1 MNKIS
6 IIVPCYNEE
15 EVLSLF
21 YQEAHAAVTAIPD
34 ACYEFIF
41 VDDGS
46 RDHTLDILKLL
57 SFQDSNCHYLSFSR
71 NFGKEAAMYAG
82 LERSTGDYCVI
93 MDADLQHPPALLA
106 PMYRA
111 LTQEGY
117 DCCAGK
123 RIGREGDGPV
133 RSILSKSFYRIIQ
146 KLTHMN
152 MSDGAGD
159 FRMMNRTMADAIL
172 QMKEYNRYTKG
183 IFSFV
188 GFETKW
194 LEYPNA
200 ERAAGKTKW
209 NLKSLFSYAFDG
221 ILSFSTAPLKL
232 PGILGAFFLLLS
244 CILGAFALVQQIF
257 LHHSVGTLYFVT
269 VIVMFLSSLQMLMV
283 FILGEYLSKD
293 YLENKKRPI
302 YIIREESLP
311 GDLSPAKCR
320 LIAGGQNDTRYQKRR
335 QLPSR

>member
-6 IIVPCYNEE
+6 IIVPCFNEE
-15 EVLSLF
+15 EVLPDF
-21 YQEAHAAVTAIPD
+21 YLETRKVVSTISD
-34 ACYEFIF
+34 ASYEFVFI
-41 VDDGS
+41 DDGS
-46 RDHTLDILKLL
+46 RDHTLDILRLL
-57 SFQDSNCHYLSFSR
+57 SYQDAHCKYISFSR

-82 LERSTGDYCVI
+82 LTEATGDYCVL
-93 MDADLQHPPALLA
+93 MDADLQHPPKLL
-106 PMYRA
+106 PDMYHA
-111 LTQEGY
+111 VSQEGY

-123 RIGREGDGPV
+123 RVGREGDGV
-133 RSILSKSFYRIIQ
+133 LRSFLSKSFYRVIQ

-159 FRMMNRTMADAIL
+159 FRMMNRKMINAIL
-172 QMKEYNRYTKG
+172 EMKEYNRYTKG

-194 LEYPNA
+194 LEFHNV

-209 NLKSLFSYAFDG
+209 NIKSLFSYAFDG

-232 PGILGAFFLLLS
+232 SGILGLLFLLIS
-244 CILGAFALVQQIF
+244 ACLGVTAIF
-257 LHHSVGTLYFVT
+257 HPKTWLIVT
-269 VIVMFLSSLQMLMV
+269 AIVVFLSSLQMLMV

-302 YIIREESLP
+302 YIVREES
-311 GDLSPAKCR
+311 SS
-320 LIAGGQNDTRYQKRR
+320 N
-335 QLPSR
+335 

>member
-6 IIVPCYNEE
+6 IIVPCFNEE
-15 EVLSLF
+15 EVLPAF
-21 YQEAHAAVTAIPD
+21 YQETRKVVSAISD
-34 ACYEFIF
+34 ASYEFVFI
-41 VDDGS
+41 DDGS
-46 RDHTLDILKLL
+46 RDHTLDILRLL
-57 SFQDSNCHYLSFSR
+57 SYQDAHCKYISFSR

-82 LERSTGDYCVI
+82 LTEATGDYCVL
-93 MDADLQHPPALLA
+93 MDADLQHPPKLL
-106 PMYRA
+106 PDMYHA
-111 LTQEGY
+111 VSQEGY

-123 RIGREGDGPV
+123 RVGREGDGV
-133 RSILSKSFYRIIQ
+133 LRSFLSKSFYHVIQ

-159 FRMMNRTMADAIL
+159 FRMMNRKMINAIL
-172 QMKEYNRYTKG
+172 EMKEYNRYTKG

-194 LEYPNA
+194 LEFHNV

-209 NLKSLFSYAFDG
+209 NIKSLFSYAFDG

-232 PGILGAFFLLLS
+232 SGILGLLFLLIS
-244 CILGAFALVQQIF
+244 ACLGVTAIF
-257 LHHSVGTLYFVT
+257 HPKTWLIVT
-269 VIVMFLSSLQMLMV
+269 AIVVFLSSLQMLMV

-302 YIIREESLP
+302 YIVREES
-311 GDLSPAKCR
+311 SS
-320 LIAGGQNDTRYQKRR
+320 N
-335 QLPSR
+335 

>member
-15 EVLSLF
+15 ESLSRF
-21 YQEAHAAVTAIPD
+21 YLETLEHVSAIPD
-34 ACYEFIF
+34 TTYEFLFI
-41 VDDGS
+41 DDGS

-57 SFQDSNCHYLSFSR
+57 CRNDENCRYFSFSR

-82 LERSTGDYCVI
+82 LEHAAGDYCVI
-93 MDADLQHPPALLA
+93 MDADLQHPPKLLA
-106 PMYRA
+106 SMYHA
-111 LTQEGY
+111 VSQEGY

-123 RIGREGDGPV
+123 RVGREGDGAV
-133 RSILSKSFYRIIQ
+133 RSFLSRSFYSVIQ

-172 QMKEYNRYTKG
+172 QMQEYNRYTKG

-194 LEYPNA
+194 LEFENV
-200 ERAAGKTKW
+200 ERAAGTTKW
-209 NLKSLFSYAFDG
+209 SLKSLFSYAFDG

-232 PGILGAFFLLLS
+232 PGILGAVLFLISCFLGVSQLLGQVLFHHPADS
-244 CILGAFALVQQIF
+244 LTLIL
-257 LHHSVGTLYFVT
+257 T
-269 VIVMFLSSLQMLMV
+269 VVIFLSSLQMMMV

-302 YIIREESLP
+302 YIIRES
-311 GDLSPAKCR
+311 
-320 LIAGGQNDTRYQKRR
+320 N
-335 QLPSR
+335 

>member
-15 EVLSLF
+15 ESLSQF
-21 YQEAHAAVTAIPD
+21 YLETKKSVTSISGVT
-34 ACYEFIF
+34 YEFLF

-46 RDHTLDILKLL
+46 KDHTLDILKLICHKD
-57 SFQDSNCHYLSFSR
+57 QNCRYFSFSR

-82 LERSTGDYCVI
+82 LKHANGDFCVI
-93 MDADLQHPPALLA
+93 MDADLQHPPKLLSD
-106 PMYRA
+106 MYHA
-111 LTQEGY
+111 VSKEGY

-123 RIGREGDGPV
+123 RIGREGDGVV
-133 RSILSKSFYRIIQ
+133 RSFLSHGFYSVIQ
-146 KLTHMN
+146 RLTHMN

-172 QMKEYNRYTKG
+172 QMQEYNRYTKG

-194 LEYPNA
+194 IEFENV
-200 ERAAGKTKW
+200 ERAAGQTKW
-209 NLKSLFSYAFDG
+209 NLKSLFAYAFDG

-232 PGILGAFFLLLS
+232 PGILGALLFFIA
-244 CILGAFALVQQIF
+244 CILGILGLTGPLFFHQTADNLVFALAV
-257 LHHSVGTLYFVT
+257 
-269 VIVMFLSSLQMLMV
+269 VILLSSLQMMMV

-302 YIIREESLP
+302 YIIRES
-311 GDLSPAKCR
+311 
-320 LIAGGQNDTRYQKRR
+320 N
-335 QLPSR
+335 

>member
-15 EVLSLF
+15 EVLTSF
-21 YQEAHAAVTAIPD
+21 YQETLSAVTSIPD
-34 ACYEFIF
+34 VSYEFLFI
-41 VDDGS
+41 DDGS
-46 RDHTLDILKLL
+46 KDHTLEILKLL
-57 SFQDSNCHYLSFSR
+57 CYKDQNCRYFSFSR

-82 LERSTGDYCVI
+82 LKHASGDYCVI
-93 MDADLQHPPALLA
+93 MDADLQHPPKLLA
-106 PMYRA
+106 PMYQA

-123 RIGREGDGPV
+123 RMGREGDGAL
-133 RSILSKSFYRIIQ
+133 RSFLSRGFYSVIQ

-159 FRMMNRTMADAIL
+159 FRMMNRTMVNAIL
-172 QMKEYNRYTKG
+172 QIQEYNRYTKG

-188 GFETKW
+188 GFHTKW
-194 LEYPNA
+194 MEFENV

-232 PGILGAFFLLLS
+232 PGILGTILFVIACFLGLSALAQPLLFHQNADS
-244 CILGAFALVQQIF
+244 VTLILGV
-257 LHHSVGTLYFVT
+257 
-269 VIVMFLSSLQMLMV
+269 VIFLSSLQMLMI

-302 YIIREESLP
+302 YIIRE
-311 GDLSPAKCR
+311 
-320 LIAGGQNDTRYQKRR
+320 QN
-335 QLPSR
+335 

>member
-6 IIVPCYNEE
+6 IIVPCFNEE
-15 EVLSLF
+15 EVLPDF
-21 YQEAHAAVTAIPD
+21 YQETRKVVNTISD
-34 ACYEFIF
+34 ASYEFVFI
-41 VDDGS
+41 DDGS
-46 RDHTLDILKLL
+46 RDHTLDILRLL
-57 SFQDSNCHYLSFSR
+57 SYQDAHCKYISFSR

-82 LERSTGDYCVI
+82 LTEATGDYCVL
-93 MDADLQHPPALLA
+93 MDADLQHPPKLL
-106 PMYRA
+106 PDMYHA
-111 LTQEGY
+111 VSQEGY

-123 RIGREGDGPV
+123 RVGREGDGV
-133 RSILSKSFYRIIQ
+133 LRSFLSKSFYRVIQ

-159 FRMMNRTMADAIL
+159 FRMMNRKMTNAIL
-172 QMKEYNRYTKG
+172 EMKEYNRYTKG

-194 LEYPNA
+194 LEFHNV

-209 NLKSLFSYAFDG
+209 NIKSLFSYAFDG

-232 PGILGAFFLLLS
+232 SGILGLLFLLIS
-244 CILGAFALVQQIF
+244 ACLGVTAIF
-257 LHHSVGTLYFVT
+257 HPRTWLIVT
-269 VIVMFLSSLQMLMV
+269 AIVVFLSSLQMLMV

-302 YIIREESLP
+302 YIVREES
-311 GDLSPAKCR
+311 SS
-320 LIAGGQNDTRYQKRR
+320 N
-335 QLPSR
+335 

>member
-15 EVLSLF
+15 EVLTHF
-21 YQEAHAAVTAIPD
+21 YQETHAAVSAIPD
-34 ACYEFIF
+34 TSYEFLFI
-41 VDDGS
+41 DDGS

-57 SFQDSNCHYLSFSR
+57 CYQDPNCRYFSFSR

-82 LERSTGDYCVI
+82 LKHACGDYCVI
-93 MDADLQHPPALLA
+93 MDADLQHPPKLLE
-106 PMYRA
+106 PMYHA
-111 LTQEGY
+111 LSQEGY

-123 RIGREGDGPV
+123 RMGREGDGV
-133 RSILSKSFYRIIQ
+133 MRSFLSRSFYSVIQ

-152 MSDGAGD
+152 MSDGDGD
-159 FRMMNRTMADAIL
+159 FRMMNRTMVDAIL
-172 QMKEYNRYTKG
+172 QIQEYNRYTKG

-194 LEYPNA
+194 LEFENV

-209 NLKSLFSYAFDG
+209 NLKSLFAYAFDG

-232 PGILGAFFLLLS
+232 SGILGGILFLIACLLGFSGLTQQLFF
-244 CILGAFALVQQIF
+244 
-257 LHHSVGTLYFVT
+257 HHSVSNLTLVMT
-269 VIVMFLSSLQMLMV
+269 VVIFLSSLQMMMV

-302 YIIREESLP
+302 YIIRE
-311 GDLSPAKCR
+311 
-320 LIAGGQNDTRYQKRR
+320 QN
-335 QLPSR
+335 

>member
-6 IIVPCYNEE
+6 IIVPCFNEE
-15 EVLSLF
+15 EVLPDF
-21 YQEAHAAVTAIPD
+21 YQETRKVVSTISD
-34 ACYEFIF
+34 ASYEFVFI
-41 VDDGS
+41 DDGS
-46 RDHTLDILKLL
+46 RDHTLDILRLL
-57 SFQDSNCHYLSFSR
+57 SYQDAHCKYISFSR

-82 LERSTGDYCVI
+82 LTEATGDYCVL
-93 MDADLQHPPALLA
+93 MDADLQHPPKLL
-106 PMYRA
+106 PDMYHA
-111 LTQEGY
+111 VSQEGY

-123 RIGREGDGPV
+123 RVGREGDGV
-133 RSILSKSFYRIIQ
+133 LRSFLSKSFYRVIQ

-159 FRMMNRTMADAIL
+159 FRMMNRKMINAIL
-172 QMKEYNRYTKG
+172 EMKEYNRYTKG

-194 LEYPNA
+194 LEFHNV

-209 NLKSLFSYAFDG
+209 NIKSLFSYAFDG

-232 PGILGAFFLLLS
+232 SGILGLLFLLIS
-244 CILGAFALVQQIF
+244 ACLGVTAIF
-257 LHHSVGTLYFVT
+257 HPRTWLIVT
-269 VIVMFLSSLQMLMV
+269 AIVVFLSSLQMLMV

-302 YIIREESLP
+302 YIVREES
-311 GDLSPAKCR
+311 SS
-320 LIAGGQNDTRYQKRR
+320 N
-335 QLPSR
+335 

>member
-6 IIVPCYNEE
+6 IIVPCFNEE
-15 EVLSLF
+15 EVLPDF
-21 YQEAHAAVTAIPD
+21 YQETRKVVSTISD
-34 ACYEFIF
+34 ASYEFVFI
-41 VDDGS
+41 DDGS
-46 RDHTLDILKLL
+46 RDHTLDILRLL
-57 SFQDSNCHYLSFSR
+57 SYQDAHCKYISFSR

-82 LERSTGDYCVI
+82 LTEATGDYCVL
-93 MDADLQHPPALLA
+93 MDADLQHPPKLL
-106 PMYRA
+106 PDMYHA
-111 LTQEGY
+111 VSQEGY

-123 RIGREGDGPV
+123 RVGREGDGV
-133 RSILSKSFYRIIQ
+133 LRSFLSKSFYHVIQ

-159 FRMMNRTMADAIL
+159 FRMMNRKMINAIL
-172 QMKEYNRYTKG
+172 EMKEYNRYTKG

-194 LEYPNA
+194 LEFHNV

-209 NLKSLFSYAFDG
+209 NIKSLFSYAFDG

-232 PGILGAFFLLLS
+232 SGILGLLFLLIS
-244 CILGAFALVQQIF
+244 ACLGVTAIF
-257 LHHSVGTLYFVT
+257 HPRTWLIVT
-269 VIVMFLSSLQMLMV
+269 AIVVFLSSLQMLMV

-302 YIIREESLP
+302 YIVREES
-311 GDLSPAKCR
+311 SS
-320 LIAGGQNDTRYQKRR
+320 N
-335 QLPSR
+335 

>member
-15 EVLSLF
+15 EVLIQF
-21 YQEAHAAVTAIPD
+21 YQETYAAVSAIAD
-34 ACYEFIF
+34 TSYEFLFI
-41 VDDGS
+41 DDGS

-57 SFQDSNCHYLSFSR
+57 CYQDPNCRYFSFSR

-82 LERSTGDYCVI
+82 LKHASGDYCVI
-93 MDADLQHPPALLA
+93 MDADLQHPPKLLA
-106 PMYRA
+106 SMYHA
-111 LTQEGY
+111 LSQEGY

-123 RIGREGDGPV
+123 RMGREGDGAI
-133 RSILSKSFYRIIQ
+133 RSFLSRSFYSVIQ

-152 MSDGAGD
+152 MSDGDGD
-159 FRMMNRTMADAIL
+159 FRMMNRTMVDAIL
-172 QMKEYNRYTKG
+172 QIQEYNRYTKG

-194 LEYPNA
+194 LEFENV

-232 PGILGAFFLLLS
+232 SGILGGILFLIACLLGFSGLAQQLFFHHNVSSLT
-244 CILGAFALVQQIF
+244 LVM
-257 LHHSVGTLYFVT
+257 
-269 VIVMFLSSLQMLMV
+269 IVVVFLSSLQMMMV

-302 YIIREESLP
+302 YIIRE
-311 GDLSPAKCR
+311 
-320 LIAGGQNDTRYQKRR
+320 QN
-335 QLPSR
+335 

>member
-6 IIVPCYNEE
+6 IIVPCFNEE
-15 EVLSLF
+15 EVLPAF
-21 YQEAHAAVTAIPD
+21 YQETRKVVSTISD
-34 ACYEFIF
+34 ASYEFVFI
-41 VDDGS
+41 DDGS
-46 RDHTLDILKLL
+46 RDHTLDILRLL
-57 SFQDSNCHYLSFSR
+57 SYQDAHCKYISFSR

-82 LERSTGDYCVI
+82 LTEATGDYCVL
-93 MDADLQHPPALLA
+93 MDADLQHPPKLL
-106 PMYRA
+106 PDMYHA
-111 LTQEGY
+111 VSQEGY

-123 RIGREGDGPV
+123 RVGREGDGV
-133 RSILSKSFYRIIQ
+133 LRSFLSKSFYHVIQ

-159 FRMMNRTMADAIL
+159 FRMMNRKMINAIL
-172 QMKEYNRYTKG
+172 EMKEYNRYTKG

-194 LEYPNA
+194 LEFHNV

-209 NLKSLFSYAFDG
+209 NIKSLFSYAFDG

-232 PGILGAFFLLLS
+232 SGILGLLFLLIS
-244 CILGAFALVQQIF
+244 ACLGVTAIF
-257 LHHSVGTLYFVT
+257 HPKTWLIVT
-269 VIVMFLSSLQMLMV
+269 AIVVFLSSPQMLMV

-302 YIIREESLP
+302 YIVREES
-311 GDLSPAKCR
+311 SS
-320 LIAGGQNDTRYQKRR
+320 N
-335 QLPSR
+335 

>member
-6 IIVPCYNEE
+6 IIVPRFNEE
-15 EVLSLF
+15 EVLPDF
-21 YQEAHAAVTAIPD
+21 YQETRKVVNTISD
-34 ACYEFIF
+34 ASYEFVFI
-41 VDDGS
+41 DDGS
-46 RDHTLDILKLL
+46 RDHTLDILRLL
-57 SFQDSNCHYLSFSR
+57 SYQDAHCKYISFSR

-82 LERSTGDYCVI
+82 LTEATGDYCVL
-93 MDADLQHPPALLA
+93 MDADLQHPPKLL
-106 PMYRA
+106 PDMYHA
-111 LTQEGY
+111 VSQEGY

-123 RIGREGDGPV
+123 RVGREGDGV
-133 RSILSKSFYRIIQ
+133 LRSFLSKSFYRVIQ

-159 FRMMNRTMADAIL
+159 FRMMNRKMINAIL
-172 QMKEYNRYTKG
+172 EMKEYNRYTKG

-194 LEYPNA
+194 LEFHNV

-209 NLKSLFSYAFDG
+209 NIKSLFSYAFDG

-232 PGILGAFFLLLS
+232 SGILGLLFLLISACLRVT
-244 CILGAFALVQQIF
+244 AIF
-257 LHHSVGTLYFVT
+257 HPRTWLIVT
-269 VIVMFLSSLQMLMV
+269 AIVVFLSSLQMLMV

-302 YIIREESLP
+302 YIVREES
-311 GDLSPAKCR
+311 SS
-320 LIAGGQNDTRYQKRR
+320 N
-335 QLPSR
+335 

>member
-6 IIVPCYNEE
+6 IIVPCFNEE
-15 EVLSLF
+15 EVLPDF
-21 YQEAHAAVTAIPD
+21 YQETRKVVSTISD
-34 ACYEFIF
+34 ASYEFVFI
-41 VDDGS
+41 DDGS
-46 RDHTLDILKLL
+46 RDHTLDILRLL
-57 SFQDSNCHYLSFSR
+57 SYQDAHCKYISFSR

-82 LERSTGDYCVI
+82 LTEATGDYCVL
-93 MDADLQHPPALLA
+93 MDADLQHPPKLL
-106 PMYRA
+106 PDMYYA
-111 LTQEGY
+111 VSQEGY

-123 RIGREGDGPV
+123 RVGREGDGV
-133 RSILSKSFYRIIQ
+133 LRSFLSKSFYRVIQ

-159 FRMMNRTMADAIL
+159 FRMMNRKMINAIL
-172 QMKEYNRYTKG
+172 EMKEYNRYTKG

-194 LEYPNA
+194 LEFHNV

-209 NLKSLFSYAFDG
+209 NIKSLFSYAFDG

-232 PGILGAFFLLLS
+232 SGILGLLFLLIS
-244 CILGAFALVQQIF
+244 ACLGVTAIF
-257 LHHSVGTLYFVT
+257 HPKTWLIVT
-269 VIVMFLSSLQMLMV
+269 AIVVFLSSLQMLMV

-302 YIIREESLP
+302 YIVREES
-311 GDLSPAKCR
+311 SS
-320 LIAGGQNDTRYQKRR
+320 N
-335 QLPSR
+335 

>member
-6 IIVPCYNEE
+6 IIVPCFNEE

-21 YQEAHAAVTAIPD
+21 YQETHAAVTAIPGV
-34 ACYEFIF
+34 CYEFIF

-57 SFQDSNCHYLSFSR
+57 CYQDPNCQYLSFSR

-82 LERSTGDYCVI
+82 LKRAAGDFIVI

-117 DCCAGK
+117 DCCAGR
-123 RIGREGDGPV
+123 RIGREGDGAL
-133 RSILSKSFYRIIQ
+133 RSMLSKSFYRVIQ

-159 FRMMNRTMADAIL
+159 FRMMNRTMADAVL
-172 QMKEYNRYTKG
+172 EMKEYNRYTKG

-194 LEYPNA
+194 LEYHNV

-232 PGILGAFFLLLS
+232 PGILGVFLLLLS
-244 CILGAFALVQQIF
+244 CFLGGFALIQQVF
-257 LHHSVGTLYFVT
+257 LHHNVGALYFVA
-269 VIVMFLSSLQMLMV
+269 VIVIFLSSLQMLMV

-302 YIIREESLP
+302 YIIREESQAN
-311 GDLSPAKCR
+311 DRSPAKCR

-335 QLPSR
+335 QLPNR

>member
-15 EVLSLF
+15 EVLTRF
-21 YQEAHAAVTAIPD
+21 YQETHAAVSAIPD
-34 ACYEFIF
+34 TSYEFLFI
-41 VDDGS
+41 DDGS

-57 SFQDSNCHYLSFSR
+57 CYQDSNCRYFSFSR

-82 LERSTGDYCVI
+82 LKHACGDYCVI
-93 MDADLQHPPALLA
+93 MDADLQHPPTLLA
-106 PMYRA
+106 PMYHA
-111 LTQEGY
+111 LSQEGY

-123 RIGREGDGPV
+123 RIGREGDGMM
-133 RSILSKSFYRIIQ
+133 RSFLSRSFYSVIQ

-152 MSDGAGD
+152 MNDGDGD
-159 FRMMNRTMADAIL
+159 FRMMNRTMVDAIL
-172 QMKEYNRYTKG
+172 QIQEYNRYTKG

-194 LEYPNA
+194 LEFENV

-209 NLKSLFSYAFDG
+209 NLKSLFAYAFDG

-232 PGILGAFFLLLS
+232 SGILGAILFLIACLLGFSGLTQQLFF
-244 CILGAFALVQQIF
+244 
-257 LHHSVGTLYFVT
+257 HHSVSNLTLLMT
-269 VIVMFLSSLQMLMV
+269 VVIFLSSLQMMMV

-302 YIIREESLP
+302 YIIRE
-311 GDLSPAKCR
+311 
-320 LIAGGQNDTRYQKRR
+320 QN
-335 QLPSR
+335 

>member
-15 EVLSLF
+15 EVLIRF
-21 YQEAHAAVTAIPD
+21 YQETHAAVSAIAD
-34 ACYEFIF
+34 ISYEFLFI
-41 VDDGS
+41 DDGS

-57 SFQDSNCHYLSFSR
+57 CYQDSNCHYFSFSR

-82 LERSTGDYCVI
+82 LKHACGDYCVI
-93 MDADLQHPPALLA
+93 MDADLQHPPKLLE
-106 PMYRA
+106 PMYHA
-111 LTQEGY
+111 LSQEGY

-123 RIGREGDGPV
+123 RIGREGDGMM
-133 RSILSKSFYRIIQ
+133 RSFLSRSFYSVIQ

-152 MSDGAGD
+152 MNDGDGD
-159 FRMMNRTMADAIL
+159 FRMMNRTMVDAIL
-172 QMKEYNRYTKG
+172 QIQEYNRYTKG

-194 LEYPNA
+194 LEFENV

-209 NLKSLFSYAFDG
+209 NLKSLFAYAFDG

-232 PGILGAFFLLLS
+232 SGILGAILFLIACLLGFSGLTQQLFFHHRVSNLT
-244 CILGAFALVQQIF
+244 LVM
-257 LHHSVGTLYFVT
+257 T
-269 VIVMFLSSLQMLMV
+269 VVIFLSSLQMMMV

-302 YIIREESLP
+302 YIIRE
-311 GDLSPAKCR
+311 
-320 LIAGGQNDTRYQKRR
+320 QN
-335 QLPSR
+335 

>member
-15 EVLSLF
+15 EMLPAF
-21 YQEAHAAVTAIPD
+21 YKETRRTVSAIPG
-34 ACYEFIF
+34 AAYEFIF
-41 VDDGS
+41 IDDGS
-46 RDHTLDILKLL
+46 KDHTLDILRLL
-57 SFQDSNCHYLSFSR
+57 SCQDGCCRYISFSR

-82 LERSTGDYCVI
+82 LSQATGDYCVI

-106 PMYRA
+106 PMYHA
-111 LTQEGY
+111 LHQEGY

-123 RIGREGDGPV
+123 RIGREGDGAL
-133 RSILSKSFYRIIQ
+133 RSFLSRSFYRVIQ

-159 FRMMNRTMADAIL
+159 YRMMNRKMVDAIL

-194 LEYPNA
+194 LDFQNVA
-200 ERAAGKTKW
+200 RAAGSSKW
-209 NLKSLFSYAFDG
+209 NFGSLFSYAFDG

-232 PGILGAFFLLLS
+232 PGILGLLLMLLS
-244 CILGAFALVQQIF
+244 FGMGISILFQQIF
-257 LHHSVGTLYFVT
+257 FHQDVAVWFIVT
-269 VIVMFLSSLQMLMV
+269 AIVTFLSSLQLLMV

-293 YLENKKRPI
+293 YLENKKRPL
-302 YIIREESLP
+302 YIVREQSC
-311 GDLSPAKCR
+311 D
-320 LIAGGQNDTRYQKRR
+320 N
-335 QLPSR
+335 

>member
-15 EVLSLF
+15 EVISRF
-21 YQEAHAAVTAIPD
+21 YQETLAALYAIPD
-34 ACYEFIF
+34 TTHEFIF
-41 VDDGS
+41 IDDGS
-46 RDHTLDILKLL
+46 KDHTLDILRLL
-57 SFQDSNCHYLSFSR
+57 AYQDNNCRYISFSR

-82 LERSTGDYCVI
+82 LKQASGDYCVI
-93 MDADLQHPPALLA
+93 MDADLQHPPKLLA
-106 PMYRA
+106 PMYHA
-111 LTQEGY
+111 LDQEGY

-123 RIGREGDGPV
+123 RIGREGDGAL
-133 RSILSKSFYRIIQ
+133 RGILSRSFYRIIQ

-152 MSDGAGD
+152 MSDGDGD
-159 FRMMNRTMADAIL
+159 FRMMNRTMVNAIL

-194 LEYPNA
+194 LEFHNV

-209 NLKSLFSYAFDG
+209 NLGSLFSYAFDG

-232 PGILGAFFLLLS
+232 SGILGILLLFLS
-244 CILGAFALVQQIF
+244 CFLGGSALVQQIF
-257 LHHSVGTLYFVT
+257 FHHRVSSLYLVVG
-269 VIVMFLSSLQMLMV
+269 IVVFLSSLQMLMV

-302 YIIREESLP
+302 YIVREQS
-311 GDLSPAKCR
+311 
-320 LIAGGQNDTRYQKRR
+320 
-335 QLPSR
+335 

>member
-6 IIVPCYNEE
+6 IIVPCFNEE
-15 EVLSLF
+15 EVLPDF
-21 YQEAHAAVTAIPD
+21 YQETRKVVSTISD
-34 ACYEFIF
+34 ASYEFVFI
-41 VDDGS
+41 DDGS
-46 RDHTLDILKLL
+46 RDHTLDILRLL
-57 SFQDSNCHYLSFSR
+57 SYQDAHCKYISFSR

-82 LERSTGDYCVI
+82 LTEATGDYCVL
-93 MDADLQHPPALLA
+93 MDADLQHPPKLL
-106 PMYRA
+106 PDMYHA
-111 LTQEGY
+111 VSQEGY

-123 RIGREGDGPV
+123 RVGREGDGV
-133 RSILSKSFYRIIQ
+133 LRSFLSKSFYRVIQ

-159 FRMMNRTMADAIL
+159 FRMMNRKIINAIL
-172 QMKEYNRYTKG
+172 EMKEYNRYTKG

-194 LEYPNA
+194 LEFHNV

-209 NLKSLFSYAFDG
+209 NIKSLFSYAFDG

-232 PGILGAFFLLLS
+232 SGILGLLFLLVS
-244 CILGAFALVQQIF
+244 ACLGVTAIF
-257 LHHSVGTLYFVT
+257 HPKTWLIVT
-269 VIVMFLSSLQMLMV
+269 AIVVFLSSLQMLMV

-302 YIIREESLP
+302 YIVREES
-311 GDLSPAKCR
+311 SS
-320 LIAGGQNDTRYQKRR
+320 N
-335 QLPSR
+335 